1 MPLTGGAFGMRIVFH
16 GLKRIIRMAAIPA
29 LICVGRHEPD
39 LGSKRARSS
48 RIENRTLLHSA
59 PAHPDSPEVPVTGPR
74 PPSQYI
80 IKKMFAPGGG
90 KGRKRTHT
98 GEDLDDLHT
107 FRADQTGGLDPREYV
122 SERPPL
128 QDGGV

>member
-16 GLKRIIRMAAIPA
+16 GLERIIRMAAIPA

-48 RIENRTLLHSA
+48 RIEDRTTA
-59 PAHPDSPEVPVTGPR
+59 PAHPASPKMLVTELR

-80 IKKMFAPGGG
+80 KKQMFGIRL
-90 KGRKRTHT
+90 GR
-98 GEDLDDLHT
+98 
-107 FRADQTGGLDPREYV
+107 REG
-122 SERPPL
+122 S
-128 QDGGV
+128 